1 MILRGSSNDTTNDTT
16 AAPDFQ
22 VGHRERLPLGMP
34 YPAIV
39 FYVGLLAKLPGHP
52 ELVIDITG
60 LGQPVFDLFVYSSGI
75 YPTGVFI
82 TGGMTETRT
91 AEPAPCQSSIRS
103 AVCRFCCI
111 RRASRSLRE
120 LDEAETLVP
129 GAARFPHGIHW
140 GRSHDVQCTLW

>member
-1 MILRGSSNDTTNDTT
+1 MIRPMPRL
-16 AAPDFQ
+16 PPPIFQ
-22 VGHRERLPLGMP
+22 VGHLERLPLGTS
-34 YPAIV
+34 YLAIV
-39 FYVGLLAKLPGHP
+39 AHVDRLLTKLPGHP

-91 AEPAPCQSSIRS
+91 AEPALCQSSIRS
-103 AVCRFCCI
+103 AVCRLCCI